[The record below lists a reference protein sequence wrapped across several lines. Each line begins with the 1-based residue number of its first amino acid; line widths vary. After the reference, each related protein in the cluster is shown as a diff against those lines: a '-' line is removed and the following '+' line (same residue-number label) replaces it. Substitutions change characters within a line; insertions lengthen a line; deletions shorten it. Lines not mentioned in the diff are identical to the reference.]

1 MSSAIHLF
9 KLARFNAEIKCVLYC
24 IDRNYP
30 PYTQP
35 TITDPNQWQLD
46 ILHRLHQ
53 WKATIPQHHPQSP
66 SYYLNNLLAIR
77 YYELVMLVVRPS
89 PLFPY
94 PSKTLIRFCFN
105 SALECTRLYRQLYIT
120 SMLHYNRTIVQS
132 LFLCTITIF
141 YCIWAPDGLEE
152 EKITLETVLPALKS
166 ASDILSAT
174 GEYWLE
180 VKRTRDVLDCITRA
194 TVGRFSRRLG
204 QSSASIPS
212 GSNGTLHNNIN
223 SQGVSTMDLPTT
235 TLNDGSCTDGI
246 TGNGNAGPF
255 SEDPYYVPAQQPDAT
270 SELLSFFMDPQ
281 PESAMELLDFS
292 WDVFGGVDDAMQ
304 EMMAGAS
311 GER

>member
-9 KLARFNAEIKCVLYC
+9 KLARFSAEIKCVLYC
-24 IDRNYP
+24 VDRNYP
-30 PYTQP
+30 PYTHP
-35 TITDPNQWQLD
+35 TITDPNHWQQD
-46 ILHRLHQ
+46 ILHRLQQ

-66 SYYLNNLLAIR
+66 SYYLNSLLEIR
-77 YYELVMLVVRPS
+77 YHELVMLVVRPN

-94 PSKTLIRFCFN
+94 PSKTLIKLCFD
-105 SALECTRLYRQLYIT
+105 SALECTMLYRHLYIT

-141 YCIWAPDGLEE
+141 YCIWAPNGLDEE
-152 EKITLETVLPALKS
+152 ETALDTVLQALKS

-180 VKRTRDVLDCITRA
+180 VKRTRDVLDCITKA
-194 TVGRFSRRLG
+194 TVRRFARRLG
-204 QSSASIPS
+204 HLSASLPS
-212 GSNGTLHNNIN
+212 GSSGTLHDNI
-223 SQGVSTMDLPTT
+223 SGQGVSIMDLPTT
-235 TLNDGSCTDGI
+235 TFNEGSCTDGI
-246 TGNGNAGPF
+246 TGNGNAGPV
-255 SEDPYYVPAQQPDAT
+255 SVDPYYVPTQQPDAT
-270 SELLSFFMDPQ
+270 PELLSFFMDPQ

-311 GER
+311 GE